1 MPLGDLAT
9 RAHFVLMALNERPNS
24 RQIIQQQ
31 ENVMQLILLSGL
43 SGSGKSVAL
52 NALEDAG
59 YFAVDNLPASLI
71 NALIDSIKTT
81 SDKVAISID
90 ARTGETIATLP
101 ATIGQLAVDDIDC
114 RVIFLEA
121 SDEALARRFSE
132 SRRPHP
138 LVEKYPG
145 DVIACIKEERRMLA
159 EIAELGYR
167 MDTSEV
173 SPNALRGWI
182 KDWLK
187 VDRNRIAL
195 AFQSFGFKH
204 GIPIDADL
212 VFDVRFLPNPFYDPL
227 LRPLTGKDA
236 PVKAFLQTDLNVAH
250 LIDDIASFL
259 IRWLPSFMDDNRAA
273 LTIAIGCTGG
283 QHRSVYVVEELGH
296 RFGSDQ
302 QVLIRHRDLFSTH

>member
-1 MPLGDLAT
+1 
-9 RAHFVLMALNERPNS
+9 
-24 RQIIQQQ
+24 
-31 ENVMQLILLSGL
+31 MQLILVSGL

-71 NALIDSIKTT
+71 GALIDSVKDR

-90 ARTGETIATLP
+90 ARAGETVATLP
-101 ATIGQLAVDDIDC
+101 DAIERLAASGIDC

-121 SDEALARRFSE
+121 TVEALARRFSE
-132 SRRPHP
+132 TRRPHP
-138 LVEKYPG
+138 LADRMPG
-145 DVIACIKEERRMLA
+145 NMIACINEERRMLA
-159 EIAELGYR
+159 DIAEIGYR

-227 LRPLTGKDA
+227 LRPLTGKDMQ
-236 PVKAFLQTDLNVAH
+236 VKAFLEADLNVAH
-250 LIDDIASFL
+250 LIDDISSFL
-259 IRWLPSFMDDNRAA
+259 IRWLPSFTLDNRTA

-283 QHRSVYVVEELGH
+283 QHRSVYVVEELAH
-296 RFGSDQ
+296 RFGPDQ
-302 QVLIRHRDLFSTH
+302 QVLIRHRDLFITN